1 MRIEVDEIADPS
13 WRFLA
18 KIVYFALNLS
28 MMYLTMNV
36 IVAIICETNQSVR
49 ENELE
54 LDWFSLVFKK
64 IKWLRKRIRK
74 IDSKKRKNVFST
86 M

>member
-1 MRIEVDEIADPS
+1 MDEIADPS

-74 IDSKKRKNVFST
+74 IDSKNRKNVSST

>member
-74 IDSKKRKNVFST
+74 IYSKNRKNVFST

>member
-36 IVAIICETNQSVR
+36 IVAIICETNQCVR

-74 IDSKKRKNVFST
+74 IDSKNRKNVFST

>member
-74 IDSKKRKNVFST
+74 IDSKNRKNVSST